1 MEDYPGSLL
10 TRGRTTGPPFLKP
23 AVAVTACLLC
33 GIAAAADGAETLSL
47 GLGKIFTFFFLTLGP
62 KAVIAPFARSTAAL
76 DATIRRKVA
85 LATTGISLL
94 AVIVAATI
102 GVRVL
107 NSWGISTGA
116 LLVAA
121 GIILFLVA
129 LESIRSQY
137 ELPDQAES
145 APPVKASVRQLGF
158 KLAFPYVVSPY
169 GVAVVVLVLTSRPDT
184 VPMMPILA
192 MLGGIMLLNLVVML
206 NAQRIATSPYIAPL
220 MAVVGSVLAVLQ
232 AALGVHAVLVGLALA
247 GVLPA

>member
-1 MEDYPGSLL
+1 MTDHLSKSNKVHS
-10 TRGRTTGPPFLKP
+10 RF
-23 AVAVTACLLC
+23 AVTVLACLLC

-62 KAVIAPFARSTAAL
+62 KAVIAPFASGTAAL
-76 DATIRRKVA
+76 DASSRRKVA
-85 LATTGISLL
+85 LTTTGISLL
-94 AVIVAATI
+94 AVVIAATI

-107 NSWGISTGA
+107 NNWGVSTGA

-137 ELPDQAES
+137 EVPGEAES
-145 APPVKASVRQLGF
+145 APAVKASVRQLGF

-169 GVAVVVLVLTSRPDT
+169 GVAVVILVLTSRPET

-206 NAQRIATSPYIAPL
+206 NAARIATSPYIAPL
-220 MAVVGSVLAVLQ
+220 MATVGSVLAVLQ
-232 AALGVHAVLVGLALA
+232 AALGVQAVLVGLALA
-247 GVLPA
+247 GVLPG